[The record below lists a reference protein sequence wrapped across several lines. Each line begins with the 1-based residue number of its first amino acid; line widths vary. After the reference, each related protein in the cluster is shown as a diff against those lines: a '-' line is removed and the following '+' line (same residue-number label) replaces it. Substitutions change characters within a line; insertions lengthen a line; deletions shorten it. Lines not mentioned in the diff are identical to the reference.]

1 MPFKKREQQRKRFL
15 KNYHI
20 TSCFVLNTTVD
31 LRNRG
36 RTGDRTKSDNPLFLS
51 KKIHHEE
58 TSIMIYHRSSHRG
71 CSIKKMF
78 LKISQNSQENTCAR
92 VSFFSF
98 FPVNFAKFFRKLF
111 SQNASGRLLLFTIT
125 SLFVLIFAQR
135 RKFFFACTNFHA
147 TAI

>member
-92 VSFFSF
+92 VSFFLF
-98 FPVNFAKFFRKLF
+98 FLWISRNFLENFFHRTPPEDCF
-111 SQNASGRLLLFTIT
+111 CLLLLPY
-125 SLFVLIFAQR
+125 SY
-135 RKFFFACTNFHA
+135 
-147 TAI
+147 